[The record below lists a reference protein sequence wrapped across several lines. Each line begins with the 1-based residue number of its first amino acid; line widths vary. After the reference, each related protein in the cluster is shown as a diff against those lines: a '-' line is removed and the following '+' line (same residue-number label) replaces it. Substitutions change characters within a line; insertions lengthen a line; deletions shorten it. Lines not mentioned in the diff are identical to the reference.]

1 MTSRGQQ
8 ETSKLRQNMEDQ
20 LDRLMQQ
27 LSDLEESKEDL
38 DADEYEETKN
48 ETLEQLKE
56 FKTSLDKM
64 LEGNMSLVDSLG
76 GMQLVSALSS
86 SLSVSLSLSPSL

>member
-27 LSDLEESKEDL
+27 LADLEECKSVTIYITLYSLPSKPDYIL
-38 DADEYEETKN
+38 AMWHFY
-48 ETLEQLKE
+48 
-56 FKTSLDKM
+56 
-64 LEGNMSLVDSLG
+64 
-76 GMQLVSALSS
+76 SS
-86 SLSVSLSLSPSL
+86 VNHDHKHACTCVHTLSLIHI